1 MKKSKTLIKIFTLFI
16 LFSISI
22 AADKSYK
29 ILSTDIQ
36 TIINNDGT
44 VDFIE
49 AREFSFKGDFTFVY
63 QVIPKRGFDKI
74 YDIQVSENGE
84 AYLNEDTKQA
94 GTFLIDERKNSYRIY
109 LYHNS
114 SDETKK
120 FTVKYS
126 LENPFTVGQKD
137 SQFYWIYLSDR
148 WDKKPG
154 DLFISQTFSG
164 EIQNT
169 AIVYNVEN
177 PSNSK
182 KYELNTEDNSLS
194 FISSEFSSNNEM
206 KLRTIF
212 PSSYFINSAVTD
224 LNFSLA
230 AIEKKRRDKDLAQYL
245 IGLLALFSLVTFI
258 SYARRN
264 LLKFKVEPDK
274 NQQFTSFPSND
285 HPVIVNGLIYREL
298 TLGPTGGGVLSTL
311 FELASLNK
319 LKIEVVEV
327 GRWFKSKRLKITIK
341 NTDSDNVKSS
351 FAKLL
356 LKRMK
361 KFGSETSFRDVFS
374 DFSLLSSDWTSL
386 KKEEVYGRGWVDMSY
401 QDEKHRLAILQFL
414 ILNIIVFC
422 AIWFQTFLGVFVSI
436 APFIF
441 FIIIIA
447 SSRLTKEGQLLYN
460 RWGLFMSKL
469 KEGEVDIKKFDPDLM
484 LQYCLALGTQ
494 PEELK
499 SIIKN
504 IESEHTDS
512 FVWMGHGGDTSS
524 LSSAASMVSD
534 IASTGTTISASFA
547 GDGGG
552 GGAGGGGAGGGGGG
566 GAG

>member
-1 MKKSKTLIKIFTLFI
+1 MGKFIYSIRFLFI
-16 LFSISI
+16 ALFTITFLS

-29 ILSTDIQ
+29 IVSTDIQ

-44 VDFIE
+44 VNFIE
-49 AREFSFKGDFTFVY
+49 TREFSFKGDFTFVY
-63 QVIPKRGFDKI
+63 QVILKRGYDKI
-74 YDIQVSENGE
+74 YDIQVFENDV
-84 AYLNEDTKQA
+84 AYLNKDTKQE

-114 SDETKK
+114 SNETKK
-120 FTVKYS
+120 FTIKYT
-126 LENPFTVGQKD
+126 LENPFTIGDKD

-148 WDKKPG
+148 WDKRPG
-154 DLFISQTFSG
+154 NLSISQKFSSN
-164 EIQNT
+164 IQKND
-169 AIVYNVEN
+169 IIYDIEN

-182 KYELNTEDNSLS
+182 KYKLNIEDDSLS
-194 FISSEFSSNNEM
+194 FFSSDFSVNNEM

-212 PSSYFINSAVTD
+212 PSSYFINPVVTD
-224 LNFSLA
+224 SNFSLA
-230 AIEKKRRDKDLAQYL
+230 AIEKEKRDKDLAQYF
-245 IGLLALFSLVTFI
+245 IGLLALFSSVTFI

-264 LLKFKVEPDK
+264 LTKFKIEADK

-327 GRWFKSKRLKITIK
+327 GKWFKSKRLKITIN

-356 LKRMK
+356 LKRMR
-361 KFGSETSFRDVFS
+361 KFGSE
-374 DFSLLSSDWTSL
+374 SL
-386 KKEEVYGRGWVDMSY
+386 KEEEIYSRGWVDTSY
-401 QDEKHRLAILQFL
+401 EDEKYRLAILQFL
-414 ILNIIVFC
+414 ILNIIGGC
-422 AIWFQTFLGVFVSI
+422 AIWFQTFLGFVSI
-436 APFIF
+436 APFMF

-460 RWGLFMSKL
+460 QWGLFMSKL

-512 FVWMGHGGDTSS
+512 FLWMGYGGDTSS

-552 GGAGGGGAGGGGGG
+552 GAGGGGAGGGGGG